1 MHMLMNQRTAL
12 VQPHSTEAEMSV
24 LGSMM
29 LDPDAV
35 EKVTE
40 MLQPDDFYHPAHQ
53 ILYRGDAPRCV
64 SAIRRLTC

>member
-1 MHMLMNQRTAL
+1 MLMNQRTAL

-29 LDPDAV
+29 LDESAL

-40 MLQPDDFYHPAHQ
+40 VLQPERFLPSCASDSVSRRC
-53 ILYRGDAPRCV
+53 LSLRERNLGD
-64 SAIRRLTC
+64 